1 MISGSVKTFERLS
14 TAREP
19 MAKLKSL
26 VRAETPI
33 LLSAGFILLGPSSM
47 SYAGA
52 GYRRRAAK
60 PERARKLP
68 CGLPSSA
75 TAKFSQRRAGPT
87 LARALGPTPD
97 LPMLGPP
104 KRHTVT
110 VRQR

>member
-14 TAREP
+14 TAPEP

-33 LLSAGFILLGPSSM
+33 LLSPGFILLVPSSM

-60 PERARKLP
+60 PERVPKLP
-68 CGLPSSA
+68 CGCLLPS
-75 TAKFSQRRAGPT
+75 QCRCGE
-87 LARALGPTPD
+87 D
-97 LPMLGPP
+97 Q
-104 KRHTVT
+104 VT
-110 VRQR
+110 VDQIGRLAIDDPPRSHRCPSPAGGDF